1 LNPPECGVTL
11 RPDDANVAFLLIH
24 GFCAAPDEVSSLG
37 QFLAEK
43 GISSYAVRIAGHET
57 SPEDLSKKSRLDWFK
72 SVSDGLD
79 VVKSWNPKHLFVAGF
94 SMGGALALKLAS
106 NEDDINGIVLISPA
120 VRIFSTA
127 AKFLPLLK
135 LFVKFKSVDLEQI
148 QKTHGY
154 DLQRTKYA
162 KEPLSAY
169 SEFLKMTKDV
179 RSVIHRV
186 TMPALIMQGTDDKTI
201 SPKNARIVYDG
212 ISSSIK
218 EIHMIEGAEHVIPC
232 HPTRSIA
239 YAHIPPFIERVT
251 ASARE

>member
-1 LNPPECGVTL
+1 MSQPERGVAL
-11 RPDDANVAFLLIH
+11 RPDGANVAFLLVH
-24 GFCAAPDEVSSLG
+24 GFCAAPDEIASLG

-57 SPEDLSKKSRLDWFK
+57 SPEDLSKKSRHDWLK
-72 SVSDGLD
+72 TASDGFD
-79 VVKSWNPKHLFVAGF
+79 VVKSWNPRHLFIAGF
-94 SMGGALALKLAS
+94 SMGGALTLQLAAK
-106 NEDDINGIVLISPA
+106 EDDIDGIVLISPA

-127 AKFLPLLK
+127 AKLIPILK
-135 LFVKFKSVDLEQI
+135 LFMKFKSVDLEKI

-169 SEFLKMTKDV
+169 SEFLKMTKDA
-179 RSVIHRV
+179 RNAMHRV

-212 ISSSIK
+212 ISSDIK

-232 HPTRSIA
+232 HPTRTIA
-239 YAHIPPFIERVT
+239 YSYIPPFLERVI
-251 ASARE
+251 ASAQE